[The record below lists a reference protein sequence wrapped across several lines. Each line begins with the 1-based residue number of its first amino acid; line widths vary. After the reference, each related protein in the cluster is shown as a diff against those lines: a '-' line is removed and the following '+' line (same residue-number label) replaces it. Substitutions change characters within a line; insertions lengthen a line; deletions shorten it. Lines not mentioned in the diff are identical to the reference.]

1 MGAPAS
7 AWQKA
12 TALMDATSVHL
23 ERAATDF
30 EALYKAN
37 PNDSGVR
44 RIYFELSRRIS
55 EKYPL
60 IKPQATEPPN
70 EDPDSAEFKTWF
82 ANDPECRWECGYR
95 AVEQDLGSIQ
105 ARIIVSRSQKDGAD
119 MVADIVARTLP
130 PIQPRKAS

>member
-1 MGAPAS
+1 MAAPAS

-12 TALMDATSVHL
+12 TALMDATGVHL

-60 IKPQATEPPN
+60 SKPQATEPPN
-70 EDPDSAEFKTWF
+70 DDPDSAEFKTWF
-82 ANDPECRWECGYR
+82 VNDPECRWECGYR
-95 AVEQDLGSIQ
+95 EVVDELGSIQ
-105 ARIIVSRSQKDGAD
+105 AHIIVSRSQRDGAD
-119 MVADIVARTLP
+119 LVADIVARTMP
-130 PIQPRKAS
+130 PIEPRKAS